1 MSPRARRLGAVL
13 AVTAAAAFAFPLAA
27 SARESSAALVR
38 RGIDHAVGM
47 GWIKGPDARR
57 YKADVYLAQRGIRV
71 LPRLRADVLASQLA
85 QVSTIWDSYISPRA
99 LALFAQLRENVDY
112 LSSHR
117 VPRSAVDVTGP
128 DGVVYRWFPGKGLE
142 FHPLADFGKLND
154 LGAAKNA
161 DATRR
166 LAAALVARA
175 VPRNGTL
182 LWEYAFPYGSSRGP
196 WVSGLAQAVA
206 AQALAR
212 ASKLLGDSSLLS
224 AASKAYLAIP
234 GKLDLKVSTGPWVR
248 LYGFNHEI
256 VLNAQLQAILSLQE
270 YAADTDDAGAQALVQ
285 RMETAARGLFRRF
298 DTGDWSRYEL
308 GGGYAKRSYQEYVTT
323 LLGKLAKK
331 TRDPFWQDAAT
342 RFVNYTYEPPR
353 VTQPDPPPALVA
365 YPQPAD
371 GWLDVVSIPIT
382 LSKRASL
389 TLVVAGK
396 VLTWSH
402 LQSGDHTL
410 TWKPGPDVAPGV
422 YNVTVRAVDFGGRH
436 ASYSLAPVTIGWDTS
451 PPPLSAQVD
460 TGTNVLTWQ
469 ADEPGTPWLELK
481 LELSDPTGAQPQQLI
496 DLGQQPTNGSYQLA
510 IPPGTWY
517 SAVDATNSAGLTT
530 KVYLPALTGPPAAHR
545 PTQPRLPRDPALG
558 GKRGV
563 RPGSGPVSEASRL
576 LDVRS

>member
-1 MSPRARRLGAVL
+1 VSPCARRFVAVL
-13 AVTAAAAFAFPLAA
+13 AVVAAAAFVFPFAA
-27 SARESSAALVR
+27 SARTSSAALAR
-38 RGIDHAVGM
+38 RGIDRAVSL

-57 YKADVYLAQRGIRV
+57 YKSAVYLAQRGMRV
-71 LPRLRADVLASQLA
+71 LPPLRAQVLEAQLA

-117 VPRSAVDVTGP
+117 VPAGGVDVAGP

-154 LGAAKNA
+154 LAAAKNV
-161 DATRR
+161 DATRQ

-175 VPRNGTL
+175 IPRNGTL

-212 ASKLLGDSSLLS
+212 ASALLGDSSLLS
-224 AASKAYLAIP
+224 AASKAYHAIP
-234 GKLDLKVSTGPWVR
+234 GKLDLKVSSGPWVR

-256 VLNAQLQAILSLQE
+256 VLNAQLQTILSLQE
-270 YAADTDDAGAQALVQ
+270 YAAIAGDAGARAL
-285 RMETAARGLFRRF
+285 AARMQAAAQGLLPRF

-323 LLGKLAKK
+323 LLAKLAK
-331 TRDPFWQDAAT
+331 TTGDPFWQDAAT
-342 RFVNYTYEPPR
+342 RFVNYTYQPPQ

-371 GWLDVVSIPIT
+371 GWLDAVSIPIT

-396 VLTWSH
+396 ILTWSH
-402 LQSGDHTL
+402 LQRGDHTL
-410 TWKPGPDVAPGV
+410 TWKPGPDVNPGV
-422 YNVTVRAVDFGGRH
+422 YNVTVRAVDFGGNH
-436 ASYSLAPVTIGWDTS
+436 ASFSLAPVTIAWDTA
-451 PPPLSAQVD
+451 PPPLQAQVD
-460 TGTNVLTWQ
+460 PATNVLTWQ
-469 ADEPGTPWLELK
+469 ADEPGTPWLELT

-496 DLGQQPTNGSYQLA
+496 NLGQQPTSGTYQLA
-510 IPPGTWY
+510 IPPGVWY
-517 SAVDATNSAGLTT
+517 SAIDATNSAGLTT
-530 KVYLPALTGPPAAHR
+530 KVYLPALTGPAA
-545 PTQPRLPRDPALG
+545 PPPPPQP
-558 GKRGV
+558 
-563 RPGSGPVSEASRL
+563 
-576 LDVRS
+576 